1 MDILGQYGYRF
12 DRDGLRKHLARQGH
26 EMTETSCGIY
36 KAIADH
42 MVVAY
47 DLGRQGR
54 ELADYCLFIARVPHT
69 GEAEE

>member
-1 MDILGQYGYRF
+1 MSILEQYGYRF
-12 DRDGLRKHLARQGH
+12 DRDGLRRHLARQGH

-54 ELADYCLFIARVPHT
+54 ELADYCLFIARVQ
-69 GEAEE
+69 EVQE